1 MQCGNKPLKT
11 EIMKLLK
18 IGSSSSCDIV
28 LHSQYVSALHA
39 EITLLDNGEFVIED
53 KNSSNG
59 TFVGNTKITPNTEV
73 SIKRGDYVRIADTD
87 LPWGRIP
94 TIKSPKCDLIV
105 NIGSSFRNDIALNSN
120 AVSRYHAVLK
130 IVGRKAFICD
140 NGSKNGTLVNG
151 VKIAAG
157 KDVQIKKGDN
167 ILCADEDI
175 TDLISQYIPSNV
187 FRKLAMPTAIIA
199 VAAAIVGLCFLILPS
214 KEPKEARDLIPATV
228 YIHSA
233 YHYNVKIAG
242 ITFRWPVDENEYK
255 YASGTGFFVD
265 REGRIGTVRHVA
277 VPWDEAYNSEERETA
292 EMAIREYLHS
302 QLRVTHVTSQQ
313 DFNVLCSTNIG
324 KAIAD
329 QCETVPKLNAILS
342 SILSST
348 PTIDGV
354 MDFLAVGY
362 SGQSYQAINSFER
375 CMLVAE
381 SGNADKDVALLQL
394 NSKKT
399 PDFIKYVFDLEKVT
413 DKVIEPMSETLYTIG
428 YPHGLLWNLNEKD
441 MTLSPSIR
449 KTTCSKT
456 PTKYNFQFQ
465 ESSVGGASGSP
476 VFLFEGHLKKTCRL
490 VGVLSAAYASEAGP
504 TVAAHAYFLR
514 KLYEDNTTKIAH

>member
-1 MQCGNKPLKT
+1 
-11 EIMKLLK
+11 MKLLK

-120 AVSRYHAVLK
+120 SVSRYHAVLK

-324 KAIAD
+324 
-329 QCETVPKLNAILS
+329 
-342 SILSST
+342 
-348 PTIDGV
+348 
-354 MDFLAVGY
+354 
-362 SGQSYQAINSFER
+362 
-375 CMLVAE
+375 
-381 SGNADKDVALLQL
+381 
-394 NSKKT
+394 
-399 PDFIKYVFDLEKVT
+399 
-413 DKVIEPMSETLYTIG
+413 
-428 YPHGLLWNLNEKD
+428 
-441 MTLSPSIR
+441 
-449 KTTCSKT
+449 
-456 PTKYNFQFQ
+456 
-465 ESSVGGASGSP
+465 
-476 VFLFEGHLKKTCRL
+476 
-490 VGVLSAAYASEAGP
+490 
-504 TVAAHAYFLR
+504 
-514 KLYEDNTTKIAH
+514 